1 VRGVLPQIREPH
13 MLSAAHLKAA
23 EAHELAAKAH
33 RLAAVY
39 AERGERAIKYS
50 HAAHMR
56 SEAALARAEFVLQQP
71 IARKSGANRFAAGK

>member
-1 VRGVLPQIREPH
+1 MRSVVPQIRESQ
-13 MLSAAHLKAA
+13 MLFAAHLQAA

-33 RLAAVY
+33 RLAAVC
-39 AERGERAIKYS
+39 ADRGDRAIKYS

-71 IARKSGANRFAAGK
+71 LAKKNGANRFAAGK